1 MVDKQYLG
9 LYSLCEELSQNCMEI
24 IQLAGGDL
32 HMLDLNELGN
42 GFPAI
47 TPAFGKA
54 LAEAGAIC
62 LDSQGHE
69 QGVLLQVQGDHNSRY
84 SLAWP
89 AVTGQMQKCW
99 NDLDVAT
106 EHGAI
111 GIAILLIKKVIG
123 HAPIQRSR
131 KGTGFD
137 YWMGDDSPM
146 PFQSKARLEISRIR
160 HGATTT

>member
-1 MVDKQYLG
+1 
-9 LYSLCEELSQNCMEI
+9 MEI

-84 SLAWP
+84 SLA
-89 AVTGQMQKCW
+89 
-99 NDLDVAT
+99 
-106 EHGAI
+106 
-111 GIAILLIKKVIG
+111 
-123 HAPIQRSR
+123 
-131 KGTGFD
+131 
-137 YWMGDDSPM
+137 
-146 PFQSKARLEISRIR
+146 
-160 HGATTT
+160 